1 MRIDFRPSHFEF
13 KATLSDSFLGLNTI
27 TLSPA
32 EIGAQIVIREA
43 SFGGR
48 MMPFLIGAGF
58 CLLALVC
65 MTSLD
70 KLAKIKG
77 YKEDSA
83 QEVNDPRLDEECND

>member
-1 MRIDFRPSHFEF
+1 
-13 KATLSDSFLGLNTI
+13 
-27 TLSPA
+27 
-32 EIGAQIVIREA
+32 
-43 SFGGR
+43 

-70 KLAKIKG
+70 RLAKIKG